1 VNLRFSDAL
10 WARVFTPTSGVS
22 DQCTSRVSSPAID
35 APPPSPVLGIRR
47 RLLRE
52 HRQAERMPLTC
63 DRAVHRLHRAAAT
76 AAVAQALTL
85 AGSGATAAGFDPPG
99 AMLRSR
105 GVAFGE
111 LGWVWPA
118 TGFRVTR
125 TYVAPAHEYGPGHR
139 GIDLDLLGGSE
150 LRAPADGMI
159 AFAGGVAGRGILTI
173 DHGGGLV
180 TTLEPVDSDLLPGA
194 RVARGE
200 RVATLA
206 LGGHAVAGAVHFGV
220 RLNGDYI
227 NPMLLLGGVPRAV
240 LLPCCD

>member
-1 VNLRFSDAL
+1 MSAAVASAL
-10 WARVFTPTSGVS
+10 LLSGSGAAALETPDFT
-22 DQCTSRVSSPAID
+22 
-35 APPPSPVLGIRR
+35 
-47 RLLRE
+47 
-52 HRQAERMPLTC
+52 
-63 DRAVHRLHRAAAT
+63 DRAVR
-76 AAVAQALTL
+76 VDL
-85 AGSGATAAGFDPPG
+85 A
-99 AMLRSR
+99 
-105 GVAFGE
+105 E

-118 TGFRVTR
+118 TGFRVAR
-125 TYVAPAHEYGPGHR
+125 GYVAPAHEYGPGHR

-150 LRAPADGMI
+150 VHAPADGMV

-194 RVARGE
+194 PVARGAH
-200 RVATLA
+200 VATLA
-206 LGGHAVAGAVHFGV
+206 LGGHASPGTLHFGV